1 MNSTVRKRRE
11 IQQAIHDAA
20 IVEFARTGLAGT
32 STQAIAQRAG
42 ISKAQLH
49 YYISS
54 KEELYQQ
61 VLGSIVAE
69 WRTIFLLSADCD
81 DPAQAISQYVER
93 KLRHALEHPMMSRLF
108 AHEMARGA
116 PEMARHWP
124 GLRASVDEAS
134 AVIQGWIDNG
144 RIAPVDP
151 LLFQVNIWAV
161 TQHYADYEAQVRV
174 LTGAGDNPL
183 DADRIIREA
192 TTLIL
197 RGCGL
202 GGDGPDKGSPA

>member
-1 MNSTVRKRRE
+1 MNSTARKRRE
-11 IQQAIHDAA
+11 VQQAIHDAA
-20 IVEFARTGLAGT
+20 IFEFARTGLAGT

-42 ISKAQLH
+42 ITKAQLH

-69 WRTIFLLSADCD
+69 WRTIFFLSADPD
-81 DPAQAISQYVER
+81 DPARALTQYVEQ
-93 KLRHALEHPMMSRLF
+93 KLRHALEHPEMSRLF

-116 PEMARHWP
+116 PEMSRHWP
-124 GLRASVDEAS
+124 ELRESVDEAN
-134 AVIQGWIDNG
+134 AIIRGWIDSG
-144 RIAPVDP
+144 KIAPVDP
-151 LLFQVNIWAV
+151 LLFQINMWAV

-174 LTGAGDNPL
+174 LTGAGDAPL
-183 DADRIIREA
+183 DADRIIHEA
-192 TTLIL
+192 TALIL

-202 GGDGPDKGSPA
+202 SPKEPS

>member
-1 MNSTVRKRRE
+1 MNSTARKRRE
-11 IQQAIHDAA
+11 LHQAIHEAA
-20 IVEFARTGLAGT
+20 IIEFARTGLAGT

-61 VLGSIVAE
+61 VLGGIVAE
-69 WRTIFLLSADCD
+69 WRTIFFLSADTD
-81 DPAQAISQYVER
+81 DPARAISAYVAR
-93 KLRHALEHPMMSRLF
+93 KLRHALDYPEMSRLF

-116 PEMARHWP
+116 TEMARHWP
-124 GLRASVDEAS
+124 ELRQSVDEAC
-134 AVIQGWIDNG
+134 AVIRGWIAAG

-151 LLFQVNIWAV
+151 LLFQINIWAV

-174 LTGAGDNPL
+174 LTGAGEGPL
-183 DADRIIREA
+183 NADRIIAEA
-192 TTLIL
+192 TALIL

-202 GGDGPDKGSPA
+202 PPQAAA

>member
-11 IQQAIHDAA
+11 LQQAIHDAA
-20 IVEFARTGLAGT
+20 IAEFARTGLAGT

-49 YYISS
+49 YYITS

-81 DPAQAISQYVER
+81 DPALAISRYVER
-93 KLRHALEHPMMSRLF
+93 KLRHALDHPQASRLF

-124 GLRASVDEAS
+124 ELRKSVDEAS
-134 AVIQGWIDNG
+134 AMIQGWIDSG

-151 LLFQVNIWAV
+151 LLFQINIWAV

-174 LTGAGDNPL
+174 LTGAGEGPL

-192 TTLIL
+192 TALIL

-202 GGDGPDKGSPA
+202 DEKAPA